1 MSKVYY
7 RKIDSKTTVAEIQ
20 KITQELLSVIVSDQS
35 LVLEKKIPLKVHFGE
50 KGNHTFIKPEK
61 FIGIVDFLKSRGIES
76 CYIETSVMY
85 GGQRH
90 RRDIHLKT
98 AQEHGFTQL
107 PVEIADGEQ
116 GELFTEVKTDLKHFK
131 TCKIGRDFDRYNQ
144 LIVLSHFKGHMLAGF
159 GGAIKQ
165 LSMGHASKGGKLAM
179 HMGIKPQIIKRKC
192 KKCNLCKTRC
202 NEGAIIIDSK
212 VSAINHEKCVGCG
225 ACVSICPH
233 KAVSIMSLKG
243 LWSMLFKR
251 ESFQEKIVEYAYAAQ
266 KGKKNIYLNFA
277 MNITRGCDC
286 EPRKMKPLT
295 DDFGIFISTDSV
307 AIDQA
312 CLDLAREN
320 GVKFNGEKLLQY
332 AEMVGLGSR
341 KYELVAV

>member
-1 MSKVYY
+1 
-7 RKIDSKTTVAEIQ
+7 
-20 KITQELLSVIVSDQS
+20 
-35 LVLEKKIPLKVHFGE
+35 
-50 KGNHTFIKPEK
+50 
-61 FIGIVDFLKSRGIES
+61 
-76 CYIETSVMY
+76 
-85 GGQRH
+85 
-90 RRDIHLKT
+90 
-98 AQEHGFTQL
+98 
-107 PVEIADGEQ
+107 
-116 GELFTEVKTDLKHFK
+116 
-131 TCKIGRDFDRYNQ
+131 
-144 LIVLSHFKGHMLAGF
+144 
-159 GGAIKQ
+159 
-165 LSMGHASKGGKLAM
+165 
-179 HMGIKPQIIKRKC
+179 
-192 KKCNLCKTRC
+192 
-202 NEGAIIIDSK
+202 
-212 VSAINHEKCVGCG
+212 
-225 ACVSICPH
+225 
-233 KAVSIMSLKG
+233 
-243 LWSMLFKR
+243 MLFKR

>member
-1 MSKVYY
+1 
-7 RKIDSKTTVAEIQ
+7 
-20 KITQELLSVIVSDQS
+20 
-35 LVLEKKIPLKVHFGE
+35 
-50 KGNHTFIKPEK
+50 
-61 FIGIVDFLKSRGIES
+61 
-76 CYIETSVMY
+76 
-85 GGQRH
+85 
-90 RRDIHLKT
+90 
-98 AQEHGFTQL
+98 
-107 PVEIADGEQ
+107 
-116 GELFTEVKTDLKHFK
+116 
-131 TCKIGRDFDRYNQ
+131 
-144 LIVLSHFKGHMLAGF
+144 
-159 GGAIKQ
+159 
-165 LSMGHASKGGKLAM
+165 MGHASKGGKLAM